1 MTSKNRFITELSEA
15 TRKLQELNQLP
26 NENLGSINTF
36 AEVGIEFDFELP
48 YSSLPALDGRM
59 WKKTETVC

>member
-1 MTSKNRFITELSEA
+1 MTSKNRFITELSDA
-15 TRKLQELNQLP
+15 ARKLQELSQLP
-26 NENLGSINTF
+26 DENFGGSNTF
-36 AEVGIEFDFELP
+36 AETGIEFDFELP